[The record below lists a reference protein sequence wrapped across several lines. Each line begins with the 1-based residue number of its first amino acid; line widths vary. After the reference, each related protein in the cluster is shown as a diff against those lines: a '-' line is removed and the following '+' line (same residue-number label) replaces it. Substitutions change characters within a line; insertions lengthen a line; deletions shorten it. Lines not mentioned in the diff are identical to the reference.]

1 MPKQHHKR
9 TVDMQV
15 IADWIEPGSRV
26 LDLGCGRGV
35 LLEYLVQRKAIEA
48 VGVDTSF
55 SKVTACIRRGLAA
68 YQGDMEGFLSEFP
81 DGFFD
86 HVLCSRTLQELSA
99 PARVINE
106 ALRVGKRLAVGFVN
120 HGYWENRVS
129 LALNGR
135 RLVNEVYPSEW
146 SDSRPTNPVSL
157 VEFERYCRANEI
169 EMLRR
174 VYLRGD
180 WKTPCRYFRNLLSG
194 YALYEVSRPG
204 L

>member
-1 MPKQHHKR
+1 
-9 TVDMQV
+9 
-15 IADWIEPGSRV
+15 
-26 LDLGCGRGV
+26 
-35 LLEYLVQRKAIEA
+35 
-48 VGVDTSF
+48 VDTSF

-68 YQGDMEGFLSEFP
+68 YQGDMEGFLREFP

-180 WKTPCRYFRNLLSG
+180 WKTPCVYFRNLLSG

-204 L
+204 R

>member
-55 SKVTACIRRGLAA
+55 PKVTACIRRGLAA